1 MVGKLHP
8 LKKSVARRFRLL
20 RHARGVVMV
29 EYAVLIGIVGISCA
43 SAFIVLGAAF
53 VNSFG
58 FVRGMLLV
66 PFP

>member
-1 MVGKLHP
+1 MTGRTL
-8 LKKSVARRFRLL
+8 FRGLFRQSTL
-20 RHARGVVMV
+20 QRDTRGVVFV

-43 SAFIVLGAAF
+43 SAFILLGVAF
-53 VNSFG
+53 ANSFG